1 MKCKQLNAFK
11 LIKNVLK
18 MFSTADAM
26 ATTKGA
32 SLSRPVPDN
41 GRLELQQQQQQ
52 HRRRW
57 PQQQVEAAALLC
69 LATGSC
75 N

>member
-26 ATTKGA
+26 ATTKDVPVSA
-32 SLSRPVPDN
+32 QAMSQSVPDN
-41 GRLELQQQQQQ
+41 GRLELQQQ
-52 HRRRW
+52 HRR
-57 PQQQVEAAALLC
+57 PQQQVEAALLC